1 MTDKK
6 TALLAPA
13 LFNFGDH
20 RVRVVELDGNP
31 WFVAADV
38 CRCLNFDVSRG
49 TTNHLRTLSPDEKQ
63 AHTLTNCRG
72 NPNATVITESGLYK
86 LVMRAHASNPA
97 AAKFQDWITR
107 EVLPAI
113 RKDGAYIVGEEQVR
127 TGELSEDEFILKAM
141 NIMAAKIDRLR
152 AERDAYA
159 ADFSTVSIAQYVASN
174 RTYVGQSAR
183 TKLAHQAKK
192 LAEAEGIALTKE
204 PRKVETAKGIIDT
217 TVTVYPRS
225 LLDRVAK
232 VLGILVPRSAPGA
245 DD

>member
-38 CRCLNFDVSRG
+38 CRCLGMDVSKG
-49 TTNHLRTLSPDEKQ
+49 TFKWIAGLAADEKQ
-63 AHTLTNCRG
+63 THRVAGGIRG
-72 NPNATVITESGLYK
+72 NPSTTLITESGLYK
-86 LVMRAHASNPA
+86 LVLRSDRPE
-97 AAKFQDWITR
+97 AAKFQDWVTR

-232 VLGILVPRSAPGA
+232 VLGILAPRSAPGA